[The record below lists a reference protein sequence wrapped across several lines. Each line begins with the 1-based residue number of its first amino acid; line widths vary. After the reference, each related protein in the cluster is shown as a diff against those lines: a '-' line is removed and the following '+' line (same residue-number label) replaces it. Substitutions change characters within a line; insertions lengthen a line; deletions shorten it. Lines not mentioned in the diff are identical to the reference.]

1 MVAIHEIS
9 ARRSFMFKPKAI
21 LVPTD
26 FSHPSDK
33 ALGEAIDIAKQYQ
46 TRIYLLHVIPR
57 GIDYMCSIDYCAD
70 ADTVQQLQE
79 QALSGAAQSLQ
90 KQLQKFADAGA
101 LQVVTEVR
109 NGHPAEGI
117 LKVQEEKGTDLMVMA
132 PLGRTGIEKFL
143 LGSVTNN
150 VVKGARCP
158 VLLVR

>member
-1 MVAIHEIS
+1 
-9 ARRSFMFKPKAI
+9 MFKPKAI

-33 ALGEAIDIAKQYQ
+33 ALGEAIDIAKQYRA
-46 TRIYLLHVIPR
+46 TIHLLHVIPR
-57 GIDYMCSIDYCAD
+57 DLDYMCSTDYCMEAG
-70 ADTVQQLQE
+70 TVQRLEE

-90 KQLQKFADAGA
+90 KQLQKFADALA
-101 LQVVTEVR
+101 VQVVTEVR
-109 NGHPAEGI
+109 KGHPADEI
-117 LKVQEEKGTDLMVMA
+117 LKAQEEKGIDLMVMA

-150 VVKGARCP
+150 VVKGARCL

>member
-1 MVAIHEIS
+1 
-9 ARRSFMFKPKAI
+9 MFKPKAI

-33 ALGEAIDIAKQYQ
+33 ALGEAIDIAKQY
-46 TRIYLLHVIPR
+46 RAEIHLLHVIPR
-57 GIDYMCSIDYCAD
+57 DLDYMCSVDYCVD
-70 ADTVQQLQE
+70 AGTVQQLEE

-90 KQLQKFADAGA
+90 KQLQKFADARA
-101 LQVVTEVR
+101 VQVVTEVR
-109 NGHPAEGI
+109 KGHPAEEI
-117 LKVQEEKGTDLMVMA
+117 LKAQEEKGIDLMVMA

-150 VVKGARCP
+150 VVKRARCL